1 MGLNAQIVTPLE
13 PEPDLSAGLRGSL
26 IAKTW
31 KQPKGPLTDQWI
43 KKMWYIHTMEYSVQF
58 SSVAQSCPTLCDP
71 MDYSTPG
78 LPVHHQLPEFI
89 QTHAH

>member
-31 KQPKGPLTDQWI
+31 KQPKCPLTDQWI
-43 KKMWYIHTMEYSVQF
+43 KKMWYIHTMEQYSAIKKNKILPF
-58 SSVAQSCPTLCDP
+58 ATIW
-71 MDYSTPG
+71 MD
-78 LPVHHQLPEFI
+78 L
-89 QTHAH
+89 